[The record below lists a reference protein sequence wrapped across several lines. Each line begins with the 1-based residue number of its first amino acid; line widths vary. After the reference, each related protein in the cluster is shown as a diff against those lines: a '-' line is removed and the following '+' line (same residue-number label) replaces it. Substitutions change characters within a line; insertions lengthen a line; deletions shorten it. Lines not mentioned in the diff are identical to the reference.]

1 MKLKNKKVIGIEV
14 EERGSRHNARSQ
26 RINDKLSWEVSNA
39 CDAFFEKRGLV
50 KNFKDAW
57 FAYHNYKGNQ

>member
-1 MKLKNKKVIGIEV
+1 MKLKNKKVIALEI
-14 EERGSRHNARSQ
+14 EERGGLNITRSG
-26 RINDKLSWEVSNA
+26 RVYDKLWSEVSNA

-57 FAYHNYKGNQ
+57 FAYHNYSKK